1 MHLVWDIK
9 QTLHDHFG
17 VNHAINDLKMSQT
30 NFGGKGI
37 LLVVSKKKKSSNL
50 KNCYFVGFD
59 LKVDLICHVMLVSNL
74 SLGFVSYF
82 FKLIIYFIFFF
93 GNGKEGKI

>member
-9 QTLHDHFG
+9 QTLHDQFG

-30 NFGGKGI
+30 NFGGKRI
-37 LLVVSKKKKSSNL
+37 LLVVSKKKKYSNL

-82 FKLIIYFIFFF
+82 L
-93 GNGKEGKI
+93 N

>member
-1 MHLVWDIK
+1 
-9 QTLHDHFG
+9 
-17 VNHAINDLKMSQT
+17 MSQT
-30 NFGGKGI
+30 NFGGKRI
-37 LLVVSKKKKSSNL
+37 LLAVSKKKTYSNL

-82 FKLIIYFIFFF
+82 LKLIIYFYFFF
-93 GNGKEGKI
+93 GNDKEGKI

>member
-1 MHLVWDIK
+1 
-9 QTLHDHFG
+9 
-17 VNHAINDLKMSQT
+17 MSQT
-30 NFGGKGI
+30 NFGGKRI
-37 LLVVSKKKKSSNL
+37 LLVVSKKKKYSNL

-82 FKLIIYFIFFF
+82 LKLIIYFYFFLVMTKKEKSRVFVKIFL
-93 GNGKEGKI
+93 